1 MEKKS
6 EEEESVLLIKLQVL
20 LKKKS
25 KSKVRDAAKNSEKL
39 FFSEIMPNMYINS
52 IYWLRRKKRAPIA
65 LMGPKWLQNVDLKIF
80 RALYRTSGIV

>member
-52 IYWLRRKKRAPIA
+52 IY
-65 LMGPKWLQNVDLKIF
+65 
-80 RALYRTSGIV
+80 

>member
-6 EEEESVLLIKLQVL
+6 EEEESVLLIKLRVL

-39 FFSEIMPNMYINS
+39 FFGNHAQYVYQLNILTPS
-52 IYWLRRKKRAPIA
+52 KKTRSDCSN
-65 LMGPKWLQNVDLKIF
+65 GPYMAAK
-80 RALYRTSGIV
+80 R

>member
-6 EEEESVLLIKLQVL
+6 EEEESVLLIKLRVL

-39 FFSEIMPNMYINS
+39 FFFGNHAHYVYQLNILTPS
-52 IYWLRRKKRAPIA
+52 KKTRSDCSN
-65 LMGPKWLQNVDLKIF
+65 GP
-80 RALYRTSGIV
+80 